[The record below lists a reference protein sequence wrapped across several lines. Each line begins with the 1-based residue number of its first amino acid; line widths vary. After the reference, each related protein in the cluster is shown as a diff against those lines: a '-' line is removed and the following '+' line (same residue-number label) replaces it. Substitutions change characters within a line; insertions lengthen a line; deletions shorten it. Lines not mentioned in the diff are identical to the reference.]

1 MNSKL
6 IGVFVAVTLILMV
19 GGVWLMSATGTK
31 KPLMGEEIVSQG
43 STHVALGQDH
53 PAYNSNPPTSGW
65 HSGTG
70 TAGPGIKDQ
79 LVSDELILHSMEHGA
94 VVVWYKDDL
103 SESEVE
109 RIKKTFNKAFG
120 KKIMLPHKNLD
131 VPVALTSWGR
141 LLTLQSVDETTI
153 KEFIETNN
161 DRAPEKAMI

>member
-103 SESEVE
+103 S
-109 RIKKTFNKAFG
+109 G
-120 KKIMLPHKNLD
+120 KR
-131 VPVALTSWGR
+131 S
-141 LLTLQSVDETTI
+141 
-153 KEFIETNN
+153 
-161 DRAPEKAMI
+161 